1 MLLLQTCF
9 KSCFLVFSEDQLM
22 RVVHKFQTCHVI
34 HTAAV
39 VTCCRW
45 LCDTKCVDIEKFS
58 KLLILQFRVQILN
71 GTHFTSP
78 SNIDNDYSG

>member
-45 LCDTKCVDIEKFS
+45 FYNTKCVDAEK
-58 KLLILQFRVQILN
+58 ILQTLLLFFLTLFRFCTGHIIPHHRQI
-71 GTHFTSP
+71 
-78 SNIDNDYSG
+78 